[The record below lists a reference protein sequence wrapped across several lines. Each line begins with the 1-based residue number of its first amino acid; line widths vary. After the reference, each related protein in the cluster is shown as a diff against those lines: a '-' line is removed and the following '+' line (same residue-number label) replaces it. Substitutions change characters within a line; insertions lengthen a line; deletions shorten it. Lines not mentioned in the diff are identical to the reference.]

1 MNQIILHGMTQKLR
15 RNKDSI
21 KMDTKV
27 LLYGLQGYL
36 GQEINGLCCLR
47 KELFNE
53 GKQTYRLDGDNV
65 RHGLNK
71 I

>member
-1 MNQIILHGMTQKLR
+1 MSESNHITWHELR

-36 GQEINGLCCLR
+36 GQGNQRSLLP
-47 KELFNE
+47 
-53 GKQTYRLDGDNV
+53 
-65 RHGLNK
+65 
-71 I
+71 